1 VTPSR
6 FLARLAR
13 AEGQIMERVAIVV
26 AHPDDEVI
34 GVGSRLPRLA
44 DVHVVYVTDGAPA
57 DLDHAGPLGFASR
70 EAYAEA
76 RAAEAERG
84 LALAGVG
91 SERIHRLGF
100 MDQRASLAM
109 QDVALAIL
117 KTLRALRPEV
127 VITHPFENG
136 HPDHDA
142 TALAVHLA
150 CGRLRE
156 TGGTVPLLIEFA
168 SYHDPDGTGT
178 TAVQSFLP
186 ADVPAIAVPL
196 GEGEQELKRRL
207 FAAHAS
213 QVHVLEGFPTD
224 RECYREAPAY
234 DFLAAPHAWR
244 PLYETLFDTMTRE
257 RWQRLAAETLARFGV
272 SGPI

>member
-34 GVGSRLPRLA
+34 GVGSRLPRMG

-57 DLDHAGPLGFASR
+57 DLDRAGPLGFASR
-70 EAYAEA
+70 EAYAAA
-76 RAAEAERG
+76 RADEALRG
-84 LALAGVG
+84 LALAGIRP
-91 SERIHRLGF
+91 ERVRRLGF
-100 MDQRASLAM
+100 MDQRASLVM
-109 QDVALAIL
+109 GDVTAAVLE
-117 KTLRALRPEV
+117 TLRELRPQV

-150 CGRLRE
+150 CRRLRE
-156 TGGTVPLLIEFA
+156 MGGAVPLLIEFS

-178 TAVQSFLP
+178 TAVHSFLP
-186 ADVPAIAVPL
+186 ADVPTIEIPL
-196 GEGEQELKRRL
+196 GDGEQELKRRL

-213 QVHVLEGFPTD
+213 QGHVLEGFPTD

-234 DFLAAPHAWR
+234 DFLAEPHPWR
-244 PLYETLFDTMTRE
+244 PLYETFFDTMTRE
-257 RWQRLAAETLARFGV
+257 RWQGLAAETLARFGV